1 METYVQGIQTD
12 HLVQQKG
19 LRGQARHAGQGGNP
33 AVRAVLLLEVQAT
46 RRPLA
51 PEEQVCSFRLVLHIG
66 QGVAVCGLQGL
77 RCPRELD
84 WHPTQRARKGRLA
97 TLQAEDTLLLG

>member
-19 LRGQARHAGQGGNP
+19 LRGQARHAGQGANP

-51 PEEQVCSFRLVLHIG
+51 PGKQVGSLHLVLYIC
-66 QGVAVCGLQGL
+66 QGVAVCGLQSL

-84 WHPTQRARKGRLA
+84 WHPTQRARKGSLA
-97 TLQAEDTLLLG
+97 SSFGGCGGW